1 MLSLS
6 IIPLYIYQCSL
17 HLSMLSLSIYALFVY
32 VFSIYLSVLS
42 LTFYPLFI
50 YLSSL
55 WISILSIYA
64 ISMAHSFF
72 CILLYTIIFATL
84 SFTNLFSLFQP
95 LSPYQMCKVK
105 TIWLK
110 GKASPIT
117 LFVTDGRFDE
127 ANNTNC
133 NLQFQTK
140 NTKNLS
146 NLGCRTSS
154 VDSSVPSILS
164 PLVRVSSTPSTLLSI
179 YIWIVSCG
187 KDENKRKRGRDWPIF

>member
-1 MLSLS
+1 MSIFAFFIYLCYLYLSFLYIS
-6 IIPLYIYQCSL
+6 INALFIYQCSL
-17 HLSMLSLSIYALFVY
+17 YLSMLSLSIYSLYIFP
-32 VFSIYLSVLS
+32 SSLYLSILS
-42 LTFYPLFI
+42 LSIYPLFEYQFSLSMQFQWHI
-50 YLSSL
+50 PSFAYFYIRLSLPLSLLQISSL
-55 WISILSIYA
+55 S
-64 ISMAHSFF
+64 
-72 CILLYTIIFATL
+72 
-84 SFTNLFSLFQP
+84 FSLFP
-95 LSPYQMCKVK
+95 HIKCVK
-105 TIWLK
+105 SKPLK

-164 PLVRVSSTPSTLLSI
+164 PLVLVSSTPSTLLSI
-179 YIWIVSCG
+179 YI
-187 KDENKRKRGRDWPIF
+187 